1 MQTQDRE
8 GKMKTT
14 ATQAQDRKGKM
25 KTTATNKKIGE
36 LISDLKDEKLI
47 PDPDFQRRLVWTPKH
62 KLNFLDTVLK
72 GLPFPEIYI
81 AAGTV
86 DTKTGKRT
94 TLLVDG
100 QQRMTTLMEYFDGLP
115 DLKSKQVK
123 SYANLSLEAQ
133 TEFLEY
139 DVVIRDL
146 GKIDVETIKEIFK
159 RINMTQYALNSTER
173 LNATFSGEFK
183 RFCEGMS
190 QHVFFV
196 KHEVF
201 SEADKKR
208 MYDLSFTITLVI
220 SIMSSYFRRDEFHES
235 YLETFDAAF
244 PEEERIESEL
254 EKTFDFVDSCQ
265 LDAKARAWKQV
276 DLLTLLVEA
285 HAVLFKDRLELDP
298 AKAGTSLA
306 AFYRLVEEIDK
317 SSNKNEIMDGQDDRR
332 FDARGVKYLR
342 AATRAAT
349 DKYSRSDRGGIIR
362 EVLAGSTAT
371 AQGQPT
377 SKRPKSS

>member
-1 MQTQDRE
+1 
-8 GKMKTT
+8 
-14 ATQAQDRKGKM
+14 M
-25 KTTATNKKIGE
+25 KTTATNKKVGE
-36 LISDLKDEKLI
+36 LISDLKEEKLI
-47 PDPDFQRRLVWTPKH
+47 PDPDFQRRLVWTVKH
-62 KLNFLDTVLK
+62 KLNFLDTVLQ

-81 AAGTV
+81 AAGSV

-100 QQRMTTLMEYFDGLP
+100 QQRMTTLLEYFDGVP
-115 DLKSKQVK
+115 ELKSKQVK
-123 SYANLSLEAQ
+123 PYASLGPDAQ

-190 QHVFFV
+190 QNDFFV
-196 KHEVF
+196 KHNVF
-201 SEADKKR
+201 SDADKKR

-220 SIMSSYFRRDEFHES
+220 SIMSSYFRRDELHES
-235 YLETFDAAF
+235 YLETFDAEF
-244 PEEERIESEL
+244 PEEDRIETEL
-254 EKTFDFVDSCQ
+254 EQTFDFVDSCRI
-265 LDAKARAWKQV
+265 DANSRAWKQV

-285 HAVLFKDRLELDP
+285 HAALFKDGLELDP
-298 AKAGTSLA
+298 AKAGANLS
-306 AFYRLVEEIDK
+306 AFYQLVEEIDQ
-317 SSNKNEIMDGQDDRR
+317 SSNKKEIMDGQNDHRL
-332 FDARGVKYLR
+332 DAKGVKYLR

-349 DKYSRSDRGGIIR
+349 DKYSRVDRGGIIR
-362 EVLAGSTAT
+362 EVLTASMAT
-371 AQGQPT
+371 A
-377 SKRPKSS
+377 SKRASSKKKLKSS